1 MSNNTPLL
9 QLLNDQLE
17 RLQALHELQTLE
29 LEVLEQR
36 NAPAL
41 EELTER
47 KGVLLSNIEHG
58 DKEIAEHPN
67 AEQLKAAK
75 QQPELQEAL
84 LAIQTLLELV
94 QEQNSV
100 NGQVVRLTLGRIQTL
115 KQNLQSLH
123 GDTAMTYDEK
133 GHTRSGLSGKGIKA

>member
-1 MSNNTPLL
+1 MSEQTLL
-9 QLLNDQLE
+9 QLLDQQLE
-17 RLQALHELQTLE
+17 RLQGLYDLQTLE

-47 KGVLLSNIEHG
+47 KVLLLSGLEQT
-58 DKEIAEHPN
+58 DQQIAKHPE
-67 AEQLKAAK
+67 AAQLRSPKPPA
-75 QQPELQEAL
+75 ELQEKY
-84 LAIQTLLELV
+84 LAIQNILQLV

-115 KQNLQSLH
+115 KQNLQSMH
-123 GDTAMTYDEK
+123 GDSAMTYNEK
-133 GHTRSGLSGKGIKA
+133 GHTRSGLSSKGIKA

>member
-1 MSNNTPLL
+1 MNDQTLL
-9 QLLNDQLE
+9 QLLDEQLE
-17 RLQALHELQTLE
+17 RLKALHDVQTLE

-47 KGVLLSNIEHG
+47 KGFLLSGLEHT
-58 DKEIAEHPN
+58 DQQLAQHPE
-67 AEQLKAAK
+67 AAQLRS
-75 QQPELQEAL
+75 PELPPALQEKY
-84 LAIQTLLELV
+84 LAIENLLQLV
-94 QEQNSV
+94 QEQNAV

-115 KQNLQSLH
+115 KQNLQTMH
-123 GDTAMTYDEK
+123 GDSAMTYNEK